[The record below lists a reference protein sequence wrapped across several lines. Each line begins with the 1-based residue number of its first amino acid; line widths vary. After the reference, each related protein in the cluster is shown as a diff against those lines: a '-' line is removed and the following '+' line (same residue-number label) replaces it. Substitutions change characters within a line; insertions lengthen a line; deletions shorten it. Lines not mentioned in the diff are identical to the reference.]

1 MKKRNSIL
9 MIVFSIL
16 VMALLLAACS
26 SGEATEAPAEP
37 TATQAE
43 VAPEPTAEVVE
54 PTAEPVDILPTAAPG
69 EATLTA
75 KENVRVRS
83 GPSQQYPIY
92 KKMSGGET
100 AKLIGISADGT
111 YYAVDIPLVA
121 PNTGWVDAKFAD
133 VSGAEDLPVIDA
145 PPVPPTSAFV
155 DVQEGDPTVIADD
168 AIFVNT
174 GPGEQY
180 PAYGVA
186 EAGSK
191 GLLIGVSEDG
201 DWWVVRINPEIV
213 GEGHG
218 WVQKEFV
225 TTENVGDDVTVIK
238 TPPLPEPGQ
247 LPPPDTNGPYA
258 VATDYINVRN
268 SPGIN
273 YTVLGYAAPTA
284 SGEISGKSADGQ
296 WWQVKVS
303 AVFSDDG
310 LGWVHG
316 AFVNV
321 FNVENVPVVEAP
333 PLPSVPPTNPDT
345 PQGSY
350 FCTLVSQSPADE
362 TVFKTGETFEMSWE
376 VQNIGEKT
384 WTAADSAAIKVGAV
398 VDQPLSTVDTLPLTS
413 DVANGENYVVTVS
426 MTAPNIVGQFGEYW
440 TIMLGEETV
449 CYFYNVIQ
457 VQE

>member
-1 MKKRNSIL
+1 
-9 MIVFSIL
+9 MIIA
-16 VMALLLAACS
+16 MLLAACS
-26 SGEATEAPAEP
+26 SGEATEAPVEP
-37 TATQAE
+37 TAVQAE
-43 VAPEPTAEVVE
+43 TDPEPTAEVVE
-54 PTAEPVDILPTAAPG
+54 PTAEPVAILPTAAPD
-69 EATLTA
+69 EASLTA

-92 KKMSGGET
+92 KKMAGGET
-100 AKLIGISADGT
+100 AKLLGMSADGA
-111 YYAVDIPLVA
+111 YYAVDVPLVA
-121 PNTGWVDAKFAD
+121 PNTGWVDANFAD
-133 VSGAEDLPVIDA
+133 VSGADNLPVLEA

-155 DVQEGDPTVIADD
+155 GVQEGDPTIIASD

-180 PAYGVA
+180 PAYGIV

-191 GLLIGVSEDG
+191 GLAIGVSEDG

-225 TTENVGDDVTVIK
+225 TTENVGDDLPVIQ
-238 TPPLPEPGQ
+238 TPPLPETGQ

-258 VATDYINVRN
+258 VATDYINVR
-268 SPGIN
+268 SGPGTN
-273 YTVLGYAAPTA
+273 YTVLGFAAPTA

-296 WWQVKVS
+296 WWQVKVGS
-303 AVFSDDG
+303 VFSEDG

-316 AFVNV
+316 AYVKV

-333 PLPSVPPTNPDT
+333 PVPSDPPTNPDG

-350 FCTLVSQSPADE
+350 SCILVSQSPLDE
-362 TVFKTGETFEMSWE
+362 TVFQASEAFEMSWE
-376 VQNIGEKT
+376 VQNIGEAT
-384 WTAADSAAIKVGAV
+384 WAATDSVAIKVGAV
-398 VDQPLSTVDTLPLTS
+398 VDQPLSTVDTLPLTT
-413 DVANGENYVVTVS
+413 DVATGENYIVTVP
-426 MTAPNIVGQFGEYW
+426 MTAPSFAGQFGEYW